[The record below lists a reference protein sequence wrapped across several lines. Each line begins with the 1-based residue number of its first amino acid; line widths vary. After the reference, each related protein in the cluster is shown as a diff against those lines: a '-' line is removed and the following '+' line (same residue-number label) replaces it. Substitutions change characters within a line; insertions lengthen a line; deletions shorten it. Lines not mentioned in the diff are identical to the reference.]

1 MTHTLTL
8 TDEQLIELES
18 ALKLSVC
25 YLNKMKHWKE
35 GKIDLQVE
43 GCDPPRVMCDD
54 EIMNEMTSIMN
65 WQVTLAE
72 LV

>member
-1 MTHTLTL
+1 MNHTLTL

-25 YLNKMKHWKE
+25 YLNKMKQWKQ
-35 GKIDLQVE
+35 GKIELAVE
-43 GCDPPRVMCDD
+43 GCDPPRVLGDD
-54 EIMNEMTSIMN
+54 EIMNEMVSIVN